1 VNPKIRWAVIGLVVV
16 AVIAGILVK
25 SRKADSP
32 PPAATVQS
40 GECCPGSDTAACCQ
54 NGIACATPEEMAAAG
69 AEGYVPKALP
79 RMLELGSVGCKPC
92 DMMAPIIEELKKDYA
107 GKLSVEF
114 YDVRKD
120 PAPGR
125 EHGIRVIPTQ
135 IFIGG
140 DGKEMFRHEGFLP
153 KEEILPILAQMGV
166 K

>member
-1 VNPKIRWAVIGLVVV
+1 MNPKLRWAVIGLVVV
-16 AVIAGILVK
+16 AVAGGILVK
-25 SRKADSP
+25 SRKAE

-40 GECCPGSDTAACCQ
+40 GEYCPDPDSAADKGDETVSA
-54 NGIACATPEEMAAAG
+54 NPGKMPVPDALKSA
-69 AEGYVPKALP
+69 PKALP
-79 RMLELGSVGCKPC
+79 RFLELGSVGCRPC
-92 DMMAPIIEELKKDYA
+92 DMMAPIIAELKKDYA

-120 PAPGR
+120 PAPAR

-135 IFIGG
+135 IFL
-140 DGKEMFRHEGFLP
+140 DRSGKEVFRHEGFLP